1 MQANPIQQRWV
12 VSSALPSNE
21 ITQLIGDGRH
31 RAILLALSSTRMR
44 RSSKRFWRSRLF
56 GQAGVSRSYTRAA
69 GSRVHSYPAERA
81 VPDQD
86 ASFRASRLGVA
97 DPSVATAVNPVELR
111 SHATPARPTRRK
123 PTGRTNLVVRR
134 P

>member
-1 MQANPIQQRWV
+1 MFARTCGTV
-12 VSSALPSNE
+12 VREAGADAASLLSV
-21 ITQLIGDGRH
+21 IG
-31 RAILLALSSTRMR
+31 LSSTRMR

-69 GSRVHSYPAERA
+69 GSLIHSYPAERA

-97 DPSVATAVNPVELR
+97 GPLFGDGREPRRAPVT
-111 SHATPARPTRRK
+111 SHPARPTCRK
-123 PTGRTNLVVRR
+123 PTGRTNLVIRR